1 MTRSSPGPTNI
12 DNISKKISSGIGA
25 LNRVRPFIKTHGAT
39 KIHQALT
46 LNDKRKSKSSK
57 NGREIHT
64 CTYSCCFV
72 YKTYCFFCICFF
84 LVVSAFALLFS
95 AAAIVF
101 SRSCCCRVV
110 GSRSEFENVAK
121 KLNLRSSSLYRGD
134 YCIKS
139 RGVQKMI

>member
-12 DNISKKISSGIGA
+12 DNISKKIPSGIGA

-72 YKTYCFFCICFF
+72 YKTYYFFCICFF
-84 LVVSAFALLFS
+84 FGCFCFCVV
-95 AAAIVF
+95 VF
-101 SRSCCCRVV
+101 CCCYC
-110 GSRSEFENVAK
+110 FFTF
-121 KLNLRSSSLYRGD
+121 LLLSSLWIPQR
-134 YCIKS
+134 IRKRREKIEFTFFQSLS
-139 RGVQKMI
+139 RRLLYQK